1 MAKAATVKVDLKG
14 TEHDSWNY
22 RGQVI
27 KPGKGV
33 EVPAEFALEKGLITT
48 RQYREALAE
57 AAAEPTA
64 KARPSEPATEAP
76 KPGK

>member
-1 MAKAATVKVDLKG
+1 MAKGTVKVDLKG
-14 TEHDSWNY
+14 GEGDSWNY

-48 RQYREALAE
+48 RQYREAT
-57 AAAEPTA
+57 AATTEPTRARASEA
-64 KARPSEPATEAP
+64 KAEAP
-76 KPGK
+76 KTDTK

>member
-1 MAKAATVKVDLKG
+1 MAKPATVKVDLKG

-22 RGQVI
+22 RGTVI

-48 RQYREALAE
+48 RQYREALATG
-57 AAAEPTA
+57 AAEPTA
-64 KARPSEPATEAP
+64 KAAAKAADTNTP
-76 KPGK
+76 KP